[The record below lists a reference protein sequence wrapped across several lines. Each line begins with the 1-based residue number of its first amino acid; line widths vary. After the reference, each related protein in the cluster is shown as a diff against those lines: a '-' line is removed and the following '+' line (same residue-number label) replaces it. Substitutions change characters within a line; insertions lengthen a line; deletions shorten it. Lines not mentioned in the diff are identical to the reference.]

1 MMLQSSWRMRRSM
14 DMTSDAGLASQ
25 DTDYTRDIQAVLDEL
40 HQMQQTPR
48 LVTSPEELEALER
61 EIRRRTDHLGS
72 LLVGSHLQQ
81 ALDST
86 ALQAEHERLVSHW
99 PTPLKNDGKVK
110 VLVRTA
116 QGLAVPVWVTY
127 YRRKGPRRAGK
138 RYAGVY
144 AGLVVLGIYD
154 RCTPALAAEVSL
166 FAAMLGSLQEAQDVL
181 ANRGVALDTK
191 TIRTIAY
198 RYAARAR
205 LVQQVEHTAFEDSMA
220 GRRVVISSDGGRLR
234 RRETKRGPKT
244 KKGRRRYTGAWREP
258 KVVLVYVVDAE
269 GKRDATFV
277 PVMDA
282 TLKGPDAVFALLRT
296 YLQRLE
302 ITQADQV
309 LFIADGAPWIWKRV
323 PLLVQALG
331 LAAEQVHE
339 LLDFYH
345 AAQHLGQVAAL
356 RKDWSAKA
364 RARWRTHQRRC
375 LLQGQVEQVIAAMQG
390 ICRGRNSKAIRTH
403 REYFIKN
410 QSRMVY
416 AQLMALKLP
425 IGSGAIEST
434 VRRVVNLRLKGP
446 SIFWCRASA
455 EAIPLLR
462 SYYKAGRWNL
472 MNPPRSKLRGIKRK
486 ISS

>member
-1 MMLQSSWRMRRSM
+1 
-14 DMTSDAGLASQ
+14 MTSDSGLTSQ
-25 DTDYTRDIQAVLDEL
+25 DTDYTKHIQEVLDEL
-40 HQMQQTPR
+40 HQMQQIPR
-48 LVTSPEELEALER
+48 LVTSPEALEALER
-61 EIRRRTDHLGS
+61 EIRQRTDRLGS
-72 LLVGSHLQQ
+72 LLVGHHLQH
-81 ALDST
+81 ALDSA
-86 ALQAEHERLVSHW
+86 ALQAEQAQFVHQW
-99 PTPLKNDGKVK
+99 PTPLKNDGKVE
-110 VLVRTA
+110 VRVRTA
-116 QGLAVPVWVTY
+116 QGDTVPVRVTY
-127 YRRKGPRRAGK
+127 YRRKGQRRAGK
-138 RYAGVY
+138 RSAGVY

-205 LVQQVEHTAFEDSMA
+205 LVQQVEHTAFEDTVA

-234 RRETKRGPKT
+234 LRETKRGPKT

-258 KVVLVYVVDAE
+258 KVLLVYVVDAE

-331 LAAEQVHE
+331 LAAAQVEE

-345 AAQHLGQVAAL
+345 AVQHLGQVAAL

-364 RARWRTHQRRC
+364 RAQWRTQQRR
-375 LLQGQVEQVIAAMQG
+375 LLLRGQVEQVIAAVQA
-390 ICRGRNSKAIRTH
+390 ICRGRNSKAIRTQ
-403 REYFIKN
+403 RDYFIKN
-410 QSRMVY
+410 QSRMAY
-416 AQLMALKLP
+416 ATLVAMKLP
-425 IGSGAIEST
+425 IGSGAIESA

-446 SIFWCRASA
+446 SLFWCRASA
-455 EAIPLLR
+455 EAILLLR

-472 MNPPRSKLRGIKRK
+472 LKRMAT
-486 ISS
+486 SPLALLEA